1 MEIKGIKYTK
11 RFNLGNYEHEEYTVD
26 AQAEDASASDFAQ
39 LKELVAAA
47 HAGDVKSSAKVSRAN
62 KAKEEA
68 EEEEEEEE
76 EEKAPAKKTTKKKV
90 EPEPEE
96 DDEDDADDADDAEE
110 APKAVKGKAVKKKGS
125 VYDRN
130 SDLHKK
136 LFVELLN
143 SELGDSWVK
152 KNAGRAKTAS
162 IKMEGKNFLDAD
174 GEILADF
181 VKEALKIAKAK

>member
-76 EEKAPAKKTTKKKV
+76 NAPAKKTTKKKV

-96 DDEDDADDADDAEE
+96 DDADDEDDEDDEEE

>member
-68 EEEEEEEE
+68 EEEEEEE